1 VLFLDEPTASLDPAA
16 THAVE
21 EIIDHIHATGTKIIM
36 TTHDLTQARR
46 MADEVLFL
54 HRGQLLDKSPAGCF
68 FSGPANEMAQ
78 AFIDGELLWWE

>member
-1 VLFLDEPTASLDPAA
+1 
-16 THAVE
+16 
-21 EIIDHIHATGTKIIM
+21 
-36 TTHDLTQARR
+36 

-54 HRGQLLDKSPAGCF
+54 HRGQLLEKSPAGRF